1 MLQSHRQVKQAD
13 TDGAA
18 SSQLTAITSDPPL
31 EKDRPWCLLETPP
44 CSCWVREPRPS
55 QLALGGT
62 RLFPLHG
69 GRAAQ
74 GTGLGPGSTFQ
85 DQEAEAGA
93 RKRLGQGWDWGD
105 SPLRTRER
113 RCGRLQG
120 SRARAASSS

>member
-18 SSQLTAITSDPPL
+18 SSQLTAITGDPPL
-31 EKDRPWCLLETPP
+31 VKDLPWRLLETPL
-44 CSCWVREPRPS
+44 CSCWVREPGPS
-55 QLALGGT
+55 QLPLGGT
-62 RLFPLHG
+62 RLG
-69 GRAAQ
+69 SAVQ
-74 GTGLGPGSTFQ
+74 GTGLGLGPGSTFQ

-93 RKRLGQGWDWGD
+93 RKRLGQGWDWGG

-113 RCGRLQG
+113 RCGRLQH